1 MLPHHHQI
9 ESWRIYVLLYFLC
22 GMNLILSPNLL
33 VLVWRNMV
41 MPMFIFPNFR
51 LNTNTGTHLQWWNRF
66 KIKFMLKHTIVL
78 VVSTSTDD
86 AFVENTPGRILS
98 TRGLVCCC
106 SHWLIYSDHDCFFC
120 FFLNSLYG
128 IFGNREEIDR

>member
-1 MLPHHHQI
+1 MAQNGYLLAPMFFLVLV
-9 ESWRIYVLLYFLC
+9 WRNMVMPMFIKWQNILFIRFNSIKIFVLIWRKMVIYWCQCFF
-22 GMNLILSPNLL
+22 L

-78 VVSTSTDD
+78 VL
-86 AFVENTPGRILS
+86 ALMMLLLKILQGEYWALEGWFV
-98 TRGLVCCC
+98 VAV
-106 SHWLIYSDHDCFFC
+106 
-120 FFLNSLYG
+120 
-128 IFGNREEIDR
+128 ID